1 MPGRPSVR
9 FAGVVVASPAHISFF
24 LFLFVERSSSF
35 LLLVCRL
42 FLLESFFP
50 RERERERARE
60 MDVELSQTGF
70 VGVFLH
76 LILPEPF
83 SSRCRNVMPLD
94 VTISLD
100 SAVRGGR
107 VDSRLRVRGM
117 LQHERKS
124 RNLGQ
129 TTRVYRKPKLNSA
142 QHLAA
147 SS

>member
-1 MPGRPSVR
+1 MPA
-9 FAGVVVASPAHISFF
+9 FLAGVFLSPK
-24 LFLFVERSSSF
+24 
-35 LLLVCRL
+35 
-42 FLLESFFP
+42 
-50 RERERERARE
+50 ERERGGEV
-60 MDVELSQTGF
+60 DVELSQTGF

>member
-24 LFLFVERSSSF
+24 CFFLSSVRHPFFFWCAGFSCWCLSF
-35 LLLVCRL
+35 
-42 FLLESFFP
+42 S
-50 RERERERARE
+50 EREREGE
-60 MDVELSQTGF
+60 VDVELSQTGF